1 MASRYRV
8 PAALAPARPENTA
21 TSFTLEP
28 RTLATL
34 RRSQRTGTGD
44 KMKRKPLLIAVGGL
58 VLAGGAVAF
67 LYDGSQSLL
76 TGTSIRPLAQT
87 AGLICEGCDRTQSA
101 KVTPSNVHVIAQ
113 QAASGDFDGDGK
125 SDLLLGHDANDW
137 LAYWKLNGPQA
148 VAYSSVFQ
156 LPKANYS
163 TYQRTATGDFN
174 GDGRA
179 DLLLAPIGFG
189 VAQTFIWLADGA
201 GGFTAVA
208 LESLAADER
217 IVGAGDVDGD
227 GKADLLLSTD
237 YGEKLGYWIMSGG
250 TVLRKA
256 TGLAIPADRPALV
269 ATGDFNG
276 DHRVDLLWKPA
287 SSRSL
292 VMLVGDGQAFTT
304 APVRDYAVGWEVWG
318 AGDIDA
324 DGRSDILLVN
334 PGSRFFA
341 YWTMDG
347 ATPARYS
354 QVFRLP
360 GGAELPSRFG
370 PVAVG
375 DYNGDG
381 RLDLVL
387 SRQRDRSL
395 VMWLGDGASFTEY
408 PTQRHAPDWLVSHS
422 FRSIG
427 APVQPYVDRDIDGDG
442 RSDLVAGRLDF
453 SKPAP
458 HAWSTSITYHIT
470 LPRPAEY
477 DGDYTTLRHY
487 PTGFTLSGEQPLATG
502 DFDGDG
508 RLDMVTGREDAG
520 SGARET
526 SVSLS
531 SLAGD
536 GPVAIPSPVAA
547 WQFIGSGDV
556 DGDGRS
562 DLLLGQN
569 MPIVSAGSAAYNNP
583 SMDGFAYWIMER
595 GNVLRYSLGFLTDPA
610 APRLAAKGDFN
621 GDGKLDL
628 VWSSLPGAAVP
639 ILRMWLGDGNGFTVF
654 TVNAP
659 AAGWNVI
666 AAGDIDGDGRSD
678 LVLRNGEG
686 AAYWLMD
693 SARIREYS
701 PGFLIP
707 GTDLVGDFNGDGR
720 ADLLYLA
727 SSGTPSVTR
736 YATVYA
742 GDGRGFPISW
752 IAGPVYGSGRTVTA
766 VPRAFVR

>member
-1 MASRYRV
+1 
-8 PAALAPARPENTA
+8 
-21 TSFTLEP
+21 
-28 RTLATL
+28 
-34 RRSQRTGTGD
+34 
-44 KMKRKPLLIAVGGL
+44 MKRKSLLIAVGGL
-58 VLAGGAVAF
+58 VLAGGAFAF
-67 LYDGSQSLL
+67 LSDWSQAFQIGSSAKTLELASGPACDGC
-76 TGTSIRPLAQT
+76 G
-87 AGLICEGCDRTQSA
+87 RTQSG
-101 KVTPSNVHVIAQ
+101 TPPTSNSHATTQ
-113 QAASGDFDGDGK
+113 RAARGDFDGDGK
-125 SDLLLGHDANDW
+125 SDLLLGHDANEW
-137 LAYWKLNGPQA
+137 LAYWKLNGPEA
-148 VAYSSVFQ
+148 VGYSSVFP
-156 LPKANYS
+156 LPKA
-163 TYQRTATGDFN
+163 TYATYKRIATEDFN

-179 DLLLAPIGFG
+179 DVLLAPVGFG
-189 VAQTFIWLADGA
+189 VAPVFIWLTEGG
-201 GGFTAVA
+201 GGFTQVP
-208 LESLAADER
+208 LETLAAGET

-237 YGEKLGYWIMSGG
+237 YGERFGYWILAGG
-250 TVLRKA
+250 TAVRKA

-276 DHRVDLLWKPA
+276 DHRVDLLWKLE

-292 VMLVGDGQAFTT
+292 VMSIGDGQAFTT
-304 APVRDYAVGWEVWG
+304 VPVRDHAVGWEVWG

-341 YWTMDG
+341 YWTMNG
-347 ATPARYS
+347 ATPVRYS
-354 QVFRLP
+354 QVLRLP

-395 VMWLGDGASFTEY
+395 VMWLGDGTSFTEY
-408 PTQRHAPDWLVSHS
+408 PMQRHAPDWLVTHS
-422 FRSIG
+422 FRTIG
-427 APVQPYVDRDIDGDG
+427 APVQPYVDQDIDGDG
-442 RSDLVAGRLDF
+442 RSDLVAGWLDF

-458 HAWSTSITYHIT
+458 NVWASSVGYHIT

-477 DGDYTTLRHY
+477 DGDYRAFRHY
-487 PTGFTLSGEQPLATG
+487 RRGFGFPGGQPLATG

-508 RLDMVTGREDAG
+508 RLDMVASRVDAAT
-520 SGARET
+520 GAREI
-526 SVSLS
+526 VVDLS
-531 SLAGD
+531 TLAGD
-536 GPVAIPSPVAA
+536 APGAIPTPIAA
-547 WQFIGSGDV
+547 WQLVGSGDI
-556 DGDGRS
+556 DADGRS
-562 DLLLGQN
+562 DLLLGEN
-569 MPIVSAGSAAYNNP
+569 MPVVSAGSIAYNNP

-595 GNVLRYSLGFLTDPA
+595 GNVLRYSLGFRTDPA

-639 ILRMWLGDGNGFTVF
+639 QLRMWLGDGNGFSVSTVQ
-654 TVNAP
+654 AP

-666 AAGDIDGDGRSD
+666 AAGDIDADGRSD

-707 GTDLVGDFNGDGR
+707 GTDRVGDFNGDGR

-736 YATVYA
+736 YAKVFE

-752 IAGPVYGSGRTVTA
+752 TAGPVYGSGRTVTA
-766 VPRAFVR
+766 VPFAFVR

>member
-1 MASRYRV
+1 
-8 PAALAPARPENTA
+8 
-21 TSFTLEP
+21 
-28 RTLATL
+28 
-34 RRSQRTGTGD
+34 
-44 KMKRKPLLIAVGGL
+44 MKRKSRLIACGL
-58 VLAGGAVAF
+58 LLAGGAFAF
-67 LYDGSQSLL
+67 WSDWSPSFQTGPSVQSYAQASGRACDGCA
-76 TGTSIRPLAQT
+76 R
-87 AGLICEGCDRTQSA
+87 
-101 KVTPSNVHVIAQ
+101 TPSATLTTSNSHATTQ
-113 QAASGDFDGDGK
+113 GTARGDFDGDGK
-125 SDLLLGHDANDW
+125 SDLLLGHDANEW
-137 LAYWKLNGPQA
+137 LAYWKLNGPEA
-148 VAYSSVFQ
+148 VGYSSVFQ
-156 LPKANYS
+156 LPKATFA
-163 TYQRTATGDFN
+163 TYKRIATEDFN

-179 DLLLAPIGFG
+179 DVLLVPVGFG
-189 VAQTFIWLADGA
+189 VAPVFIWLTEGG
-201 GGFTAVA
+201 GGFTQVP
-208 LESLAADER
+208 LETLAAGET

-227 GKADLLLSTD
+227 GKADLLLSTAS
-237 YGEKLGYWIMSGG
+237 GMGYWIMDGG

-256 TGLAIPADRPALV
+256 SGLAIPADRPALV

-287 SSRSL
+287 STRSL
-292 VMLVGDGQAFTT
+292 VMSLGDGQAFTT
-304 APVRDYAVGWEVWG
+304 VPVRDYAVGWEAWG

-334 PGSRFFA
+334 PGARFFA

-347 ATPARYS
+347 ATPVRYS

-395 VMWLGDGASFTEY
+395 VMWLGDGTSFTEY
-408 PTQRHAPDWLVSHS
+408 PMQRHAPDWLVTRS
-422 FRSIG
+422 FRTIG
-427 APVQPYVDRDIDGDG
+427 SPVQPYVDQDIDGDG

-458 HAWSTSITYHIT
+458 RGWASSISYHIT
-470 LPRPAEY
+470 LPRPVEY
-477 DGDYTTLRHY
+477 DGDINTFRHY

-508 RLDMVTGREDAG
+508 RLDMVTGREDSAT
-520 SGARET
+520 GARET
-526 SVSLS
+526 AVSLS

-536 GPVAIPSPVAA
+536 APVAIPSAA
-547 WQFIGSGDV
+547 PTWQKIGSGDI
-556 DGDGRS
+556 DADGRS

-569 MPIVSAGSAAYNNP
+569 MPVVSAGSAAYNNP

-595 GNVLRYSLGFLTDPA
+595 GNVVRYSLGFRTDPA

-628 VWSSLPGAAVP
+628 VWSSLPDALVP
-639 ILRMWLGDGNGFTVF
+639 QLRMWLGDGNGFSVSTVQ
-654 TVNAP
+654 AP
-659 AAGWNVI
+659 AAGWNVM
-666 AAGDIDGDGRSD
+666 AAGDIDADGRSD

-707 GTDLVGDFNGDGR
+707 GTDRVGDFNGDGR

-727 SSGTPSVTR
+727 SSLGPSATR
-736 YATVYA
+736 YATVFE
-742 GDGRGFPISW
+742 GDGRGFPIRW
-752 IAGPVYGSGRTVTA
+752 TAGAVFGSGRLVTA
-766 VPRAFVR
+766 VPFVFVR

>member
-1 MASRYRV
+1 
-8 PAALAPARPENTA
+8 
-21 TSFTLEP
+21 
-28 RTLATL
+28 
-34 RRSQRTGTGD
+34 
-44 KMKRKPLLIAVGGL
+44 MKRKSILIAVGGL
-58 VLAGGAVAF
+58 VLAGGAFAF
-67 LYDGSQSLL
+67 LSDWS
-76 TGTSIRPLAQT
+76 
-87 AGLICEGCDRTQSA
+87 
-101 KVTPSNVHVIAQ
+101 PSNLIGKAPLELRSGPACDGCGPTQAGKVIPSNLHATAQ
-113 QAASGDFDGDGK
+113 RAARGDFDGDGK
-125 SDLLLGHDANDW
+125 SDLLLGHDANEW
-137 LAYWKLNGPQA
+137 LAYWKMNGPEA
-148 VAYSSVFQ
+148 VGYSSVFP
-156 LPKANYS
+156 LPKADYAR
-163 TYQRTATGDFN
+163 YLRIATEDFN

-179 DLLLAPIGFG
+179 DLLLAPFGIG
-189 VAQTFIWLADGA
+189 VAQAFIWLADGA
-201 GGFTAVA
+201 GGFTKVP
-208 LESLAADER
+208 LDVSET
-217 IVGAGDVDGD
+217 IIGAGDVDGD
-227 GKADLLLSTD
+227 GKADLLLST
-237 YGEKLGYWIMSGG
+237 GATLGYWIMDGG

-292 VMLVGDGQAFTT
+292 VMSLGDGQGFTT
-304 APVRDYAVGWEVWG
+304 VPVRDYAVGWEVWG

-347 ATPARYS
+347 ATPVRYS

-370 PVAVG
+370 PVTVG

-408 PTQRHAPDWLVSHS
+408 PVQRHAPDWLVAHS
-422 FRSIG
+422 FRTIG
-427 APVQPYVDRDIDGDG
+427 APVQPYVDHDIDGDG
-442 RSDLVAGRLDF
+442 RSDLVAGRIDF
-453 SKPAP
+453 SKPALIR
-458 HAWSTSITYHIT
+458 WVSSVTYHIT
-470 LPRPAEY
+470 LTRPLQYGE
-477 DGDYTTLRHY
+477 

-508 RLDMVTGREDAG
+508 RLDMVTGREDAAT
-520 SGARET
+520 GARET
-526 SVSLS
+526 SVALS
-531 SLAGD
+531 TLAGD
-536 GPVAIPSPVAA
+536 APVAIPSPVAA
-547 WQFIGSGDV
+547 WQFVGSGDI
-556 DGDGRS
+556 DADGRS

-569 MPIVSAGSAAYNNP
+569 MPTVFAGSASYNNP
-583 SMDGFAYWIMER
+583 SMEGFAYWIMER
-595 GNVLRYSLGFLTDPA
+595 GNVLRYSLGFRTDLD

-621 GDGKLDL
+621 GDGRLDL
-628 VWSSLPGAAVP
+628 VWSSLPTALAP
-639 ILRMWLGDGNGFTVF
+639 QLRMWLGDGNGFSVVTMQ
-654 TVNAP
+654 AP

-693 SARIREYS
+693 SARVREYF
-701 PGFLIP
+701 PGFLIR
-707 GTDLVGDFNGDGR
+707 GTDRVGDFNGDGR
-720 ADLLYLA
+720 ADLLHLEGDF
-727 SSGTPSVTR
+727 SPSVTR
-736 YATVYA
+736 YARVYE

-752 IAGPVYGSGRTVTA
+752 TAGAVYGSGRTVTA
-766 VPRAFVR
+766 VPFAFVR